1 MVQTPV
7 RGICHKIKRWAK
19 YYWNIVDALAII
31 LFFIG
36 FGLRMNRNT
45 RLAGQVVYAIDIMFW
60 IIRVLAIFSVNKHL
74 GPYVVMI
81 GKMV

>member
-1 MVQTPV
+1 
-7 RGICHKIKRWAK
+7 
-19 YYWNIVDALAII
+19 
-31 LFFIG
+31 
-36 FGLRMNRNT
+36 MNRNT

-74 GPYVVMI
+74 GPDVVMI

>member
-1 MVQTPV
+1 
-7 RGICHKIKRWAK
+7 
-19 YYWNIVDALAII
+19 
-31 LFFIG
+31 
-36 FGLRMNRNT
+36 MNRNT